1 VTAGAGAALD
11 VVVLVLSVDEAERL
25 RTCLPAV
32 TGERVV
38 VIDNACTDAT
48 AAVAAAHGAQVV
60 ALAARASYAAAMNA
74 GLAAATVRAAGAVL
88 LLNADCVLAD
98 GAVGALAAHLEREPA
113 LGAVAPKLLR
123 AEHPGRIDAAAMTID
138 RRRKNT
144 VVGHDAPAGAYARAA
159 EVFGPD
165 GACGLWR
172 RAALDDVAP
181 DGEVFDTDLA
191 LWASDADLCWRA
203 RLRGWRA
210 WYEPAAVGHHVRF
223 FSPSTRARV
232 APAHRRLQFRNRLL
246 MLAKNDGPPE
256 LWRDLPHV
264 LAYELL
270 ALAYALVV
278 ERDLLRAYAD
288 AARALPGAR
297 RRRRAVR
304 ARRRARPP
312 FGLEPP
318 R

>member
-1 VTAGAGAALD
+1 MTRG
-11 VVVLVLSVDEAERL
+11 VVVLVLSVDEEGRL

-32 TGERVV
+32 AGESVV
-38 VIDNACTDAT
+38 VVDNACTDAS
-48 AAVAAAHGAQVV
+48 AQVAAAHGARVV
-60 ALAARASYAAAMNA
+60 ALPERCSYAAAMNA
-74 GLAAATVRAAGAVL
+74 GLADPVVRAARAVL
-88 LLNADCVLAD
+88 LLNADCVLAP
-98 GAVGALAAHLEREPA
+98 GAVAALAAHLEADPR

-123 AEHPGRIDAAAMTID
+123 AEHPDRIDAAAMSID
-138 RRRKNT
+138 RRRKNN
-144 VVGHDAPAGAYARAA
+144 VVGHDAPASAYARAA

-210 WYEPAAVGHHVRF
+210 LYEPAATGHHVRF

-232 APAHRRLQFRNRLL
+232 APEHRRLQFRNRLL
-246 MLAKNDGPPE
+246 MLAKDDAPRD
-256 LWRDLPHV
+256 LLRDLPHV
-264 LAYELL
+264 LLYELL

-278 ERDLLRAYAD
+278 ERELLAAYREAW
-288 AARALPGAR
+288 RALPGAR
-297 RRRRAVR
+297 RRRRAVQ
-304 ARRRARPP
+304 AGRRARPP